1 MVSEGRT
8 NSAET
13 PRKNRPVLAPR
24 ADRFSRNFDGGSPG
38 VWAIPPPSF
47 VGVRPRVRPKRG
59 PEGGVRLPRPARTL
73 CAVPPSWHGY
83 ERRVGD
89 EEEGHPAVL
98 RRHYRRR

>member
-8 NSAET
+8 NSADS
-13 PRKNRPVLAPR
+13 PRKDRPVLVPH
-24 ADRFSRNFDGGSPG
+24 ADRISRNFGGGSPG
-38 VWAIPPPSF
+38 VLAILPPSF
-47 VGVRPRVRPKRG
+47 VGVRPRVRPERG

-73 CAVPPSWHGY
+73 CAVPLSWHGY

-89 EEEGHPAVL
+89 EEEGHSAVL